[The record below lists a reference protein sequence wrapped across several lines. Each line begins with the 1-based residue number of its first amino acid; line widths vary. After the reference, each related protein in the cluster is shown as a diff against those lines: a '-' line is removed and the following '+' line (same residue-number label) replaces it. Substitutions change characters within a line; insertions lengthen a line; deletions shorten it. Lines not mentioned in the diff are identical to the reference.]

1 VWRYEGT
8 AFDDARDVRRRRAP
22 ERQARGGAGD
32 EDRLIDQGDT
42 VQKQTSRKHKGSDG
56 RPKRMTGGWAWG
68 CAYVAAF
75 QVWAWFFQS
84 RVDPWARRVIGGHLG
99 VEVVWLLASKFPME
113 MWIWG
118 LAGRAGH
125 RFDSRVA
132 LCATAVCFVAALLPI
147 ALLCS
152 LLHWTTCLSSPSA
165 HALYLVTPPLMAVF
179 VASYMR
185 HARTQEKNKN
195 TNFM

>member
-1 VWRYEGT
+1 MRKAGRGEG
-8 AFDDARDVRRRRAP
+8 
-22 ERQARGGAGD
+22 GD
-32 EDRLIDQGDT
+32 EHRLYPKDDT
-42 VQKQTSRKHKGSDG
+42 VQKQTSGKHKDSDG
-56 RPKRMTGGWAWG
+56 RPNRMTGEWAWG

-75 QVWAWFFQS
+75 QAWAWFFQA
-84 RVDPWARRVIGGHLG
+84 RVDPWARRVVGGHFG
-99 VEVVWLLASKFPME
+99 VEVVWLPASKFPME
-113 MWIWG
+113 VWIWG
-118 LAGRAGH
+118 LAGRAGS

-132 LCATAVCFVAALLPI
+132 LCATAVCFAAALLPI

-165 HALYLVTPPLMAVF
+165 HALYLVTPLLMAVF

-185 HARTQEKNKN
+185 HARPQEKNKN